1 MLKGRTGMWV
11 SAKYSD
17 APVGEQRLDPSSESN
32 LEVLGY
38 DAFDWVSLC
47 AGAGAGPNGR
57 NLKFPRGR
65 ERRTASEADA
75 GKGERKET
83 FKAQPHTDFGGEKT
97 RGRRGCLRRLRA
109 RMNCRGTPLI
119 PLLRTHQNIV
129 INVHFACCRV
139 RRHF

>member
-1 MLKGRTGMWV
+1 MGVCKVLRRPCRRA
-11 SAKYSD
+11 S
-17 APVGEQRLDPSSESN
+17 LDPSSESN

-65 ERRTASEADA
+65 ERRTVSEADA

-83 FKAQPHTDFGGEKT
+83 FKAQPRKDFGGEET
-97 RGRRGCLRRLRA
+97 RGRRSCLRRLRA
-109 RMNCRGTPLI
+109 LMEQVQAAGHAEAEDKKKAKQKNKIIYANP
-119 PLLRTHQNIV
+119 
-129 INVHFACCRV
+129 
-139 RRHF
+139 